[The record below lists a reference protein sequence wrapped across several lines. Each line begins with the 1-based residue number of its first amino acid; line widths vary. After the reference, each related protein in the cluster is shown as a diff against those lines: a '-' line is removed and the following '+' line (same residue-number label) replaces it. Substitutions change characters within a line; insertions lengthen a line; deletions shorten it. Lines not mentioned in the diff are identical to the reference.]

1 MKDIYKLMSLIINE
15 IFYSIQGE
23 SVYSGRPCVFVRL
36 TGCNLRC
43 SYCDTLYAY
52 ENGMEMEID
61 QILKQVDLFN
71 CPFVEITGGEPLI
84 QSETPLLIYRL
95 LENGHEVML
104 ETNGSLD
111 ISIIDERCIKIVDMK
126 CPSSKESDKNDLENL
141 NKINKKDQV
150 KFVIGNL
157 KDYEYAKKIKEMIPE
172 SFPGHHILFSPISGE
187 IVPSQLAKWI
197 LEDKLDVRFHLQLHN
212 IIWPNGEIKLGGLE
226 ARKLGG
232 KRKHTH
238 DY

>member
-43 SYCDTLYAY
+43 TYCDTLYAY
-52 ENGMEMEID
+52 ENGIEMEID
-61 QILKQVDLFN
+61 QILNQVDLFN
-71 CPFVEITGGEPLI
+71 CPLVEITGGEPLI
-84 QSETPLLIYRL
+84 QSQTPLLIYSL
-95 LENGHEVML
+95 LENGHEVMI

-126 CPSSKESDKNDLENL
+126 CPSSKE
-141 NKINKKDQV
+141 V
-150 KFVIGNL
+150 KFVIGNR
-157 KDYEYAKKIKEMIPE
+157 KDYEYAKKIKEMVPE
-172 SFPGHHILFSPISGE
+172 SFPGHHILFSPVSGE

-197 LEDKLDVRFHLQLHN
+197 LEDKLAVRFHLQLHN

-232 KRKHTH
+232 KKKHAY

>member
-1 MKDIYKLMSLIINE
+1 MSLVVNE

-43 SYCDTLYAY
+43 SYCDTTYAY
-52 ENGMEMEID
+52 ENGTEMEIEPV
-61 QILKQVDLFN
+61 IKQVDLFR
-71 CPFVEITGGEPLI
+71 CSLVEITGGEPLI
-84 QSETPLLIYRL
+84 QAETPLLIYSL
-95 LENGHEVML
+95 LENGYEVMI

-111 ISIIDERCIKIVDMK
+111 ISIIDNRCIKIVDIK
-126 CPSSKESDKNDLENL
+126 CPSSMESDKNDLENL
-141 NKINKKDQV
+141 KRMNRKDQV
-150 KFVIGNL
+150 KFVMETR
-157 KDYEYAKKIKEMIPE
+157 KDYEYAKEIKKMIPDRL
-172 SFPGHHILFSPISGE
+172 PGHHILFSPVFGKIK
-187 IVPSQLAKWI
+187 PSKIAKWI

-212 IIWPNGEIKLGGLE
+212 VIWPNGEKKLGGLE

-232 KRKHTH
+232 KRKYTH

>member
-1 MKDIYKLMSLIINE
+1 MPLIVNE

-43 SYCDTLYAY
+43 SYCDTIYAY
-52 ENGMEMEID
+52 ENGSEMEIEP
-61 QILKQVDLFN
+61 IIKLVDSFG
-71 CPFVEITGGEPLI
+71 CPLVEITGGEPLI
-84 QSETPLLIYRL
+84 QPETPLLIHSL
-95 LENGHEVML
+95 LENGYEVMI

-111 ISIIDERCIKIVDMK
+111 ISIIDNRCIKIVDIK
-126 CPSSKESDKNDLENL
+126 CPSSMESDKNDLENL
-141 NKINKKDQV
+141 KKVSRKDQV
-150 KFVIGNL
+150 KFVIGTR
-157 KDYEYAKKIKEMIPE
+157 KDYEYAKKIKEIIPDR
-172 SFPGHHILFSPISGE
+172 FPGHHILFSPVSGK
-187 IVPSQLAKWI
+187 IFPSKLANWI
-197 LEDKLDVRFHLQLHN
+197 LEDKLDVRFHFQLHN
-212 IIWPNGEIKLGGLE
+212 IIWPDGERKLGGLE

>member
-1 MKDIYKLMSLIINE
+1 MSLLVNE

-52 ENGMEMEID
+52 ENGTEMEIEP
-61 QILKQVDLFN
+61 IIKQVDSFR
-71 CPFVEITGGEPLI
+71 CPLVEITGGEPLI
-84 QSETPLLIYRL
+84 QPETPLLIRSL
-95 LENGHEVML
+95 LENGYEVMI

-111 ISIIDERCIKIVDMK
+111 ISIIDNRCIKIVDIK
-126 CPSSKESDKNDLENL
+126 CPSSMESDKNDLENL
-141 NKINKKDQV
+141 KRMNRKDQV
-150 KFVIGNL
+150 KFVIGTR
-157 KDYEYAKKIKEMIPE
+157 KDYVYANKIKEMIPDR
-172 SFPGHHILFSPISGE
+172 FPGHHILFSPVSGE
-187 IVPSQLAKWI
+187 IVPTKLANWI

-212 IIWPNGEIKLGGLE
+212 IIWPDGEKKPGGLE

-232 KRKHTH
+232 KRKHSH